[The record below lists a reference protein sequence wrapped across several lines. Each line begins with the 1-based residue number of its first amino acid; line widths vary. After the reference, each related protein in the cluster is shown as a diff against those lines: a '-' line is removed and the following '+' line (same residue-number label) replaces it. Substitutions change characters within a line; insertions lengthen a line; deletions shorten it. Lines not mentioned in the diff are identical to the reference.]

1 MHRDPFK
8 PQAYLK
14 DGCPYSFKYLL
25 FMAEAGLLDRVD
37 VVRCDPASA
46 TFDAVKRKLAKA
58 TGRDA
63 TFPTVEVA
71 PQRYVTDSDELI
83 EHFARESDVD
93 PRTLPA
99 LSFYKETL
107 FPQLEALHK

>member
-46 TFDAVKRKLAKA
+46 TFV
-58 TGRDA
+58 
-63 TFPTVEVA
+63 
-71 PQRYVTDSDELI
+71 
-83 EHFARESDVD
+83 REWLSAAL
-93 PRTLPA
+93 LP
-99 LSFYKETL
+99 
-107 FPQLEALHK
+107 PHCR